1 MSYYGDSN
9 YQKNDLLDIIVD
21 FLKTKRAEVEDDLL
35 PIKELTEVVDD
46 AVDFY
51 IESRD

>member
-1 MSYYGDSN
+1 MSWYGDSN
-9 YQKNDLLDIIVD
+9 YQKNDLLEVIVD
-21 FLKTKRAEVEDDLL
+21 FLKMKRVEVKDDLL

-46 AVDFY
+46 AIDLY